1 MLPLFL
7 RLDVHPIW
15 AWGGLGGKR
24 YLSAVFLCGIESMD
38 NKKDSMTKLSAWGHL
53 DFVPEYVSLA
63 VLREDYCDQE
73 TVDAALQLLWKEKP
87 AFLQVQ
93 GHLEYKGIDQPY
105 LMELAQIVDFFKQE
119 AKDKV
124 SIPQTRLGMLDLIFE
139 LSRRLR
145 KSLGLEDRKI
155 MGKPLA
161 ESIESPMPSL
171 PVLPIKTLEGR
182 NDYFG
187 VTQEVVD
194 DIIASVEKQYPY
206 ILFELVEV
214 LRHESIWPW
223 DVVAELNRLCLQVSN
238 VDTQDKEYTGWLLRC
253 VPSELGRRISCVWEV
268 NIGKPERPASCLGP
282 LASIYRW
289 FSRKIGFSRLLS

>member
-1 MLPLFL
+1 LG
-7 RLDVHPIW
+7 V
-15 AWGGLGGKR
+15 GGLSGKC
-24 YLSAVFLCGIESMD
+24 YLSAVFLCGVESMD

-105 LMELAQIVDFFKQE
+105 LMELGQIVDFFKQE

-124 SIPQTRLGMLDLIFE
+124 SIPQTRLGMLALIFE

-155 MGKPLA
+155 IGKPLA

-187 VTQEVVD
+187 VTQRVVD
-194 DIIASVEKQYPY
+194 DIIASIEKKYPY
-206 ILFELVEV
+206 ILFEFVEV
-214 LRHESIWPW
+214 LRHERIWPW
-223 DVVAELNRLCLQVSN
+223 DVVAELNRLCLEVSN
-238 VDTQDKEYTGWLLRC
+238 VDTQDKEYTTWLLRC
-253 VPSELGRRISCVWEV
+253 VSSELGRRISCVWEV
-268 NIGKPERPASCLGP
+268 NIGKPEVSA
-282 LASIYRW
+282 
-289 FSRKIGFSRLLS
+289 